1 MNDIPRNHFILW
13 KYFLHFIYF
22 HHIFTA
28 KYRWK
33 FTHNILEAK
42 IKHET
47 SKVNNRTVSSM
58 LRKIPRPWR
67 HKGIY
72 IYIYTFQ
79 FNEYSFGEFRTLE
92 RLIRMTSSC
101 IFHSIYSISKNKRS
115 RSRNSLL
122 CYKIGTSVLRWQGRL
137 TNNLCEIYI
146 YIMFSFQ
153 FFKRNYKNKVID
165 ELY

>member
-1 MNDIPRNHFILW
+1 MIFHVIILYCENIFFILYISTIYLLRNIVESSRTTSW
-13 KYFLHFIYF
+13 RQKLNTKRARWTIAPCLPCCEKFLDRED
-22 HHIFTA
+22 T
-28 KYRWK
+28 
-33 FTHNILEAK
+33 
-42 IKHET
+42 
-47 SKVNNRTVSSM
+47 KV
-58 LRKIPRPWR
+58 
-67 HKGIY
+67 
-72 IYIYTFQ
+72 YIYTFQ

-137 TNNLCEIYI
+137 TNNLYEIYI

>member
-1 MNDIPRNHFILW
+1 MW

-72 IYIYTFQ
+72 IYIRFSSMNILLVN
-79 FNEYSFGEFRTLE
+79 FEHSSDWSEWLLRVFFIPSIPFRKIRDRGREILFYAIKLE
-92 RLIRMTSSC
+92 LPSWDDKEDWLT
-101 IFHSIYSISKNKRS
+101 IYMKF
-115 RSRNSLL
+115 
-122 CYKIGTSVLRWQGRL
+122 
-137 TNNLCEIYI
+137 IYI
-146 YIMFSFQ
+146 
-153 FFKRNYKNKVID
+153 
-165 ELY
+165 